1 MLGNNFYLKECNCI
15 SNNNMSLKELE
26 SLVTTMEK
34 EDNLQTKLQLYT
46 AIQDKYKG
54 VDQLNRKLI
63 SQINEYK
70 PRKKRGD
77 VQSLDNLECQLDNIE
92 KMVDEEVE
100 LSDFFRD
107 YKKIVDNIFQFRK
120 QVQDIGL
127 SIQQVSEHEDQFQL
141 EEFKI

>member
-1 MLGNNFYLKECNCI
+1 
-15 SNNNMSLKELE
+15 MSLKELE

-77 VQSLDNLECQLDNIE
+77 VQSLDNLEFQLDNIE

-100 LSDFFRD
+100 LSDFFKD
-107 YKKIVDNIFQFRK
+107 YKKVVDNIFHFRK

-127 SIQQVSEHEDQFQL
+127 SIQQVSENEDQFQL